1 MFYTIIHTRWGW
13 VGALFTEKGLR
24 KLTFPV
30 GGEVEAKKRLK
41 IDDSCTNYVTAAIF
55 GKLEKQLVDYFN
67 GRPTRFDCGLDLTGS
82 TQFQREVW
90 ETVADIPY
98 GQAKSYKW
106 VADKMGRKNACRAV
120 GQALARNPIP
130 IVIPC
135 HRVIHKN
142 GTPGGFAGR
151 ASIVDTKL
159 RLLSLEGYKLN

>member
-1 MFYTIIHTRWGW
+1 
-13 VGALFTEKGLR
+13 
-24 KLTFPV
+24 
-30 GGEVEAKKRLK
+30 
-41 IDDSCTNYVTAAIF
+41 
-55 GKLEKQLVDYFN
+55 
-67 GRPTRFDCGLDLTGS
+67 
-82 TQFQREVW
+82 
-90 ETVADIPY
+90 
-98 GQAKSYKW
+98 
-106 VADKMGRKNACRAV
+106 MGRKNACRAV